1 MSLLQQIK
9 SPEDLK
15 KLSLP
20 QLAIYAD
27 EVRRFLVSSV
37 SKTGGHLASNLGIV
51 EIAVALHYVF
61 DSPKDKIVWD
71 VGHQSYV
78 HKIITGRLDKFE
90 TLRKY
95 GGMSGFPK
103 SSESEHDVFNKGHS
117 STSVSAALGMARA
130 MRLEGSKNR
139 AIAVIGDGALT
150 GGMA

>member
-15 KLSLP
+15 KLSIP

-103 SSESEHDVFNKGHS
+103 SS
-117 STSVSAALGMARA
+117 
-130 MRLEGSKNR
+130 
-139 AIAVIGDGALT
+139 AIS
-150 GGMA
+150 